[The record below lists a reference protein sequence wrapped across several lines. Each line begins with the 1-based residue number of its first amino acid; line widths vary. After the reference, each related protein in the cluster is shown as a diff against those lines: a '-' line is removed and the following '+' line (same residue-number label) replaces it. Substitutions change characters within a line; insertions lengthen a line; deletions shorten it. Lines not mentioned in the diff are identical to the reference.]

1 MTSREMPF
9 PTEAEA
15 AMLGHALI
23 ERTAFRKPLP
33 PKGAH
38 FISPKEDWDTRYYR
52 VHIALTRNMAS
63 DCTVTMTH
71 PVLAR
76 ESHVKIQ
83 HIKRCLVE
91 LERRR
96 VIRRLNEGRSPSV
109 FRVCIPAAT
118 VLGAS

>member
-1 MTSREMPF
+1 MSREMPF

-15 AMLGHALI
+15 AMLGHAFI
-23 ERTAFRKPLP
+23 ERAPFRKPLP
-33 PKGAH
+33 PKGANY
-38 FISPKEDWDTRYYR
+38 IAPRETWETRMHR

-63 DCTVTMTH
+63 DCTVKITH

-83 HIKRCLVE
+83 YIRRCLIE
-91 LERRR
+91 LENRK

-109 FRVCIPAAT
+109 FRIRVPAAT
-118 VLGAS
+118 ALGAS